1 MKAFYAE
8 LSRRGTIVDPTLS
21 VWEPLLTSDGSTISP
36 EYGPFEDIS
45 PPAVVRGWKIGGYP
59 LFDGLT
65 RDDFRKSFDKM
76 VGLVGRLHKAGV
88 RIVAGT
94 DGYGLELVRELE
106 LYQQAGLTNAEALQ
120 TATIVPAR
128 MTGMDG
134 RTGSITK
141 GKTADLI
148 LVDGDVS
155 RDLHNLYHVRTV
167 FEDGYRLDGEALR
180 EASGFNGMP
189 K

>member
-1 MKAFYAE
+1 MYGGDPAGGGCAAKSATTAAMAGPVGVFAPGLLAAMGRERMATPVVYAN
-8 LSRRGTIVDPTLS
+8 GAV
-21 VWEPLLTSDGSTISP
+21 GK
-36 EYGPFEDIS
+36 YG
-45 PPAVVRGWKIGGYP
+45 
-59 LFDGLT
+59 LGLT
-65 RDDFRKSFDKM
+65 REDYRKSFAKM
-76 VGLVGRLHKAGV
+76 VELVGRLHQAGV

-128 MTGMDG
+128 MTGMDC
-134 RTGSITK
+134 RTGSIEA
-141 GKTADLI
+141 GKTADII

-155 RDLHNLYHVRTV
+155 KDLANLRHVDTV
-167 FEDGYRLDGEALR
+167 FLDGYRLSGSALR
-180 EASGFNGMP
+180 TASGLSGMP